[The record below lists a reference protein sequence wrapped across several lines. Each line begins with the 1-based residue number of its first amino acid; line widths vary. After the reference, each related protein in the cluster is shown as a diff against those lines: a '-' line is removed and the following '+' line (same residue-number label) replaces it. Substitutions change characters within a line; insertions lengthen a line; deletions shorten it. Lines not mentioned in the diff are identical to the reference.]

1 MAADR
6 FSINKS
12 FEHIQSKWVGTGHS
26 DMSKFEWAT
35 NQHRDSCASHIGHS
49 DMMAYFAVAQN
60 DSIGRVR
67 YQLLEKMVVPCGLP
81 PTKKEINENKLAKLE
96 K

>member
-12 FEHIQSKWVGTGHS
+12 WEHIQSKWVGAGHA

-35 NQHRDSCASHIGHS
+35 NQ
-49 DMMAYFAVAQN
+49 
-60 DSIGRVR
+60 
-67 YQLLEKMVVPCGLP
+67 
-81 PTKKEINENKLAKLE
+81 
-96 K
+96 